1 MLPHPPCPL
10 TVVRLDSEELLLA
23 SSGVAVV
30 IHLYYCFTL
39 KSIEVVS
46 VLAFSWLSLLESTVV
61 FFLCH
66 IIRSVHAMVPLA
78 VVRLASVMAPTV
90 WAVASSNF
98 VFGVQISVE
107 HTGCSLWHCSMT
119 SRCFTSSFIGTG
131 CVFAH
136 SCGLGGACT
145 CLMGACGGPEIIFL
159 TNHVAARHPS

>member
-1 MLPHPPCPL
+1 MLPHPRYPL
-10 TVVRLDSEELLLA
+10 TLVRLDSEELLLA

-30 IHLYYCFTL
+30 IHLYYHFTL
-39 KSIEVVS
+39 KSIEFVS

-66 IIRSVHAMVPLA
+66 IIRSVHAVVPLT

-98 VFGVQISVE
+98 VFVVQVSVR

-131 CVFAH
+131 RVFAH
-136 SCGLGGACT
+136 SYGLGGVRM
-145 CLMGACGGPEIIFL
+145 CLMGACGEPEIIIL
-159 TNHVAARHPS
+159 TSHVAARHLS